1 MQRLSFEGENKKVE
15 SCFAPSGHK
24 GVERFEARLT
34 RLAYFGERFREGNI
48 RYNETFTDR
57 PSFQPPLSFA
67 SIEHVLTATFLHSP
81 AQTTPEQHCKI
92 REGKH
97 LTPSLV
103 FFVFVVHVKGCLSKC
118 FLKSFVNKRKPVKKK
133 KINKKCGS
141 SFLERWWH

>member
-67 SIEHVLTATFLHSP
+67 SIEHVLTATFLQSP
-81 AQTTPEQHCKI
+81 AQSTPEQHGKI
-92 REGKH
+92 LEGKH

-103 FFVFVVHVKGCLSKC
+103 FLCFCSACRGVFVQVL
-118 FLKSFVNKRKPVKKK
+118 LK
-133 KINKKCGS
+133 IIC
-141 SFLERWWH
+141 E